1 MELELCLRNALELPK
16 VASIIHHGGS
26 LRQITLD
33 IGSTMGSWHI
43 ASGRLVYDYD
53 AFQDLLESCVQ
64 LRQLTIA
71 LPEVS
76 LEYSTLS
83 DKSPD
88 FALYAT
94 SVAKSCPKL
103 EVLSLLNLPS
113 DYTRIE
119 PSGYYAAK
127 DMATCRLAADIFAI
141 HHTHSAS
148 LQIIAFG
155 TRERAENLLG
165 PRFFVPCEV
174 KARNKTYDEA
184 ARVSFTDVQKD
195 GLAVGV
201 LGYERRDFDAASRRL
216 FNPVEKEG
224 QDWQGHEPRL
234 VARARRS
241 SLKAK
246 MGLDAS
252 SWSDRCGALEVLNV
266 KVQQRHLIPM
276 A

>member
-1 MELELCLRNALELPK
+1 MASWSWSCACAKLPK

-26 LRQITLD
+26 LRRITLD

-43 ASGRLVYDYD
+43 APGRLVCDYD

-64 LRQLTIA
+64 LRQLAIA

-83 DKSPD
+83 AKSPD

-103 EVLSLLNLPS
+103 EILSLLSLPS
-113 DYTRIE
+113 DYTRIQ

-127 DMATCRLAADIFAI
+127 YMATRRLAADIFAT
-141 HHTHSAS
+141 HRSHSAS
-148 LQIIAFG
+148 LQVIAFG
-155 TRERAENLLG
+155 TRERADNHLG

-184 ARVSFTDVQKD
+184 ARVSFTDLQKD

-224 QDWQGHEPRL
+224 QDWQGQEP
-234 VARARRS
+234 V
-241 SLKAK
+241 
-246 MGLDAS
+246 
-252 SWSDRCGALEVLNV
+252 W
-266 KVQQRHLIPM
+266 
-276 A
+276 